1 LADLARRMW
10 VAEGKGERAP
20 VPRRTVPCMQTAW
33 PHMLVPR
40 PAAASKLVFP
50 FDQMGV
56 RYRYFARN
64 AVWDAVHLLDLVG
77 KTVLMPAYHHGVELE
92 TLLAAGVKPL
102 FYRVDAQMR
111 CDFADAKKRAAG
123 ASVSALYVIHYAGFP
138 QDMAEAR
145 KLADG
150 MGVPL
155 IEDCALA
162 LLSRDGRD
170 PLGATGDV
178 SVFCLYKTLPVPNGG
193 LLLVRGQLRSQ
204 LDSLPPVRSPKLSST
219 AIHLGSS
226 LLSNLELRAGPAGR
240 RAREML
246 RSAGRFAIRKASVE
260 FVSTGT
266 QHFDI
271 ADVDLGISSL
281 SHLVLRNQQ
290 WPEIVERR
298 RRNYFLLYAMLRDVA
313 PPVTGELRPGVC
325 PLFYPMPIANKASA
339 MARLLARGVETVDFW
354 RIRHPAVR
362 EGEFPEV
369 DRLRETVLELPVHQD
384 LTPADAEHVA
394 TCVRELC
401 T

>member
-1 LADLARRMW
+1 M
-10 VAEGKGERAP
+10 
-20 VPRRTVPCMQTAW
+20 
-33 PHMLVPR
+33 
-40 PAAASKLVFP
+40 
-50 FDQMGV
+50 
-56 RYRYFARN
+56 
-64 AVWDAVHLLDLVG
+64 
-77 KTVLMPAYHHGVELE
+77 
-92 TLLAAGVKPL
+92 
-102 FYRVDAQMR
+102 AQ
-111 CDFADAKKRAAG
+111 
-123 ASVSALYVIHYAGFP
+123 
-138 QDMAEAR
+138 AR
-145 KLADG
+145 KLADELE
-150 MGVPL
+150 VPL
-155 IEDCALA
+155 VEDCALA
-162 LLSRDGRD
+162 LLSRDGAD
-170 PLGATGDV
+170 PLGSTGDV

-193 LLLVRGQLRSQ
+193 LLLVRGSLRNK
-204 LDSLPPVRSPKLSST
+204 LGTLPPTRAPRMTST

-226 LLSNLELRAGPAGR
+226 MLSNLELRAGPAGR
-240 RAREML
+240 RARELL
-246 RSAGRFAIRKASVE
+246 RNAGRFAIRKASVE

-266 QHFDI
+266 QHFDVR
-271 ADVDLGISSL
+271 DVDLGISSL

-290 WPEIVERR
+290 WAEIVERR
-298 RRNYFLLYAMLRDVA
+298 RRNYFLLYAMLRDIA